1 MNPSDFKTAANDL
14 IDWMVNYREGLR
26 DRPVRPDVAYGETS
40 FALTGTEAPELP
52 EAFADVMR
60 DFEEKILPGITHWQ
74 HPRFFAYFP
83 ANALWPSVLAEML
96 MAALGVNTML
106 WETCP
111 AATELEEEMM
121 RWLAEITGLPN
132 QPGVIQ
138 STASEAAVVALLAG
152 RQSVDVPLDKQRVY
166 TSREA
171 HSSIEKAGMIT
182 GYPADAIRLVP
193 VKDDLSMDATALETM
208 VEEDARAGFTPVTL
222 IGTAGTTSTGA
233 FDNLN
238 RLADIAEGNGLY
250 FHVDAAW
257 AGSAMIAPEFRPL
270 IAGIERADS
279 LVYNPHKWMGIQF
292 DCTAHYV
299 KDKARLISTLGIL
312 PEYLKGSAGEVT
324 DYRDWGIPLGR
335 RARGIKVW
343 FTLRLMGL
351 AAIRQMIRD
360 HVQWAAELA
369 EDIRATDGFEI
380 VTEPSLSL
388 FTFRL
393 VGSEPDDLNQRLL
406 DTVNRDGF
414 TYLTKTKVKGD
425 LAIRWQ
431 IGPHSTTRDDV
442 FASWQRVKELAEQ
455 LSP

>member
-1 MNPSDFKTAANDL
+1 MNPKDFKTAAYQM
-14 IDWMVNYREGLR
+14 IDWMVDYREGLR
-26 DRPVRPDVAYGETS
+26 DRPVRPDVAYGDTRA
-40 FALTGTEAPELP
+40 ALADTHAPELP
-52 EAFADVMR
+52 DSFASVMK
-60 DFEEKILPGITHWQ
+60 DFEDKILPGITHWQ

-96 MAALGVNTML
+96 MATLGVNTML
-106 WETCP
+106 WETSP

-121 RWLAEITGLPN
+121 RWLAEITGLPD

-138 STASEAAVVALLAG
+138 STASEAAVVALLAA
-152 RQSVDVPLDKQRVY
+152 RQGVMAPLDKQRVY

-182 GYPADAIRLVP
+182 GYPPDAIRLVP
-193 VKDDLSMDATALETM
+193 VKDDLSMDAVALETM
-208 VEEDARAGFTPVTL
+208 IEEDVRAGFTPLALV
-222 IGTAGTTSTGA
+222 GTSGTTSTGA
-233 FDNLN
+233 FDNLV

-257 AGSAMIAPEFRPL
+257 AGSAL
-270 IAGIERADS
+270 IVEEHRALVTGIDRADS
-279 LVYNPHKWMGIQF
+279 LVFNPHKWMGIQF

-299 KDKARLISTLGIL
+299 KDKARLLSALGIL

-343 FTLRLMGL
+343 FTLRLMGISAL
-351 AAIRQMIRD
+351 RDMTRD
-360 HVQWAAELA
+360 HISWAGELC
-369 EDIRATDGFEI
+369 EDIRATEGFDI

-388 FTFRL
+388 FTFRA
-393 VGSEPDDLNQRLL
+393 VHADGDAFNQRLL
-406 DTVNRDGF
+406 DAVNRDGF
-414 TYLTKTKVKGD
+414 TYLTKTRVKGQ
-425 LAIRWQ
+425 LVIRWQ

-442 FASWQRVKELAEQ
+442 FASWKRVKEIAARL
-455 LSP
+455 